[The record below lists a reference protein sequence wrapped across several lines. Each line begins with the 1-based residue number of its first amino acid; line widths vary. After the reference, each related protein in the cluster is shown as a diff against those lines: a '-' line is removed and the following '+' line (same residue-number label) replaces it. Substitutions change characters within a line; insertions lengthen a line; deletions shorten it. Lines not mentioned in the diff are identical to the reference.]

1 MNKDNYKNAIDQIH
15 ASDELKEKT
24 IRKMKQAKQ
33 NKISYI
39 KILSSVAVIL
49 IIFSIGIFEFENY
62 NSEDFNTEDIAI
74 TIKND
79 LPRFKDMKELKEALH
94 ENENYYRNATMKA
107 DATLG
112 VNDLAQEESILSLI
126 HI

>member
-49 IIFSIGIFEFENY
+49 IIFSIGIFESENY
-62 NSEDFNTEDIAI
+62 N
-74 TIKND
+74 
-79 LPRFKDMKELKEALH
+79 
-94 ENENYYRNATMKA
+94 
-107 DATLG
+107 
-112 VNDLAQEESILSLI
+112 
-126 HI
+126 